1 MKFIETV
8 YAKLQRHPKRIV
20 FPEGAE
26 PRVLHAAAEFVKL
39 KLGVPILLGKI
50 EEIEKV
56 AEREKIDL
64 TRIGVLDPATA
75 SDLPLFCQRLQRLP
89 RYRNL
94 EPGEAEAFLRNPNYF
109 AAMMIQHGQVD
120 GLVGGV
126 SGFAG
131 SLLRP
136 LFQLVKPLPDV
147 SFISGCMMMALKE
160 SSFGENGVLFFADC
174 AVIPEPTVPQ
184 LAQIGIQAGRLC
196 AQLTGVRPRIAFLS
210 FSSKGSA
217 RHAAPE
223 KMAAAAGQA
232 RKHAEQEDIDMEVD
246 GELQADTALLPE
258 LAALKAPGSLVA
270 GRANV
275 LIFPD
280 LNSGNIA
287 VKLVEHLAGAQAY
300 GQILLGLSK
309 PCADLSRG
317 ATVETIVGAAA
328 IVGLQAIAYRKL
340 YPEGELEK
348 IPELAN
354 PATAAVQPEQA
365 NPSGSVEA

>member
-8 YAKLQRHPKRIV
+8 YEKLRRHPKRIV

-26 PRVLHAAAEFVKL
+26 PRVIRAAAEFVRL
-39 KLGVPILLGKI
+39 RLGAPVLLGNR
-50 EEIEKV
+50 EEIR
-56 AEREKIDL
+56 AIATREGVDL
-64 TRIGVLDPATA
+64 GRIGLIDPSTA
-75 SDLPLFCQRLQRLP
+75 SDLPLFCRWLQKLQ

-94 EPGEAEAFLRNPNYF
+94 GEGEARNFLTNPNYF
-109 AAMMIQHGQVD
+109 AAMMIQHGQAD
-120 GLVGGV
+120 ALVGGV
-126 SGFAG
+126 SGYAG

-147 SFISGCMMMALKE
+147 SFISSCMLMEMNDTR
-160 SSFGENGVLFFADC
+160 FGQNGVLFFADC
-174 AVIPEPTVPQ
+174 AVIPEPTVLQ
-184 LAQIGIQAGRLC
+184 LGQIGVQAGKLC
-196 AQLTGVRPRIAFLS
+196 AQLTGERPRIAYLS

-217 RHAAPE
+217 RHPSAE
-223 KMAAAAGQA
+223 KVAAAVAQA
-232 RKHAEQEDIDMEVD
+232 KKEAETAEMEMEID
-246 GELQADTALLPE
+246 GELQADTAILPE
-258 LAALKAPGSLVA
+258 LAALKAPTSQVA

-287 VKLVEHLAGAQAY
+287 VKLVEHLAGADTY

-328 IVGLQAIAYRKL
+328 IVGLQAIEYRKL
-340 YPEGELEK
+340 YPPEGEDEMEP
-348 IPELAN
+348 IVPVA
-354 PATAAVQPEQA
+354 
-365 NPSGSVEA
+365 

>member
-8 YAKLQRHPKRIV
+8 YEKLQRHPKRVV
-20 FPEGAE
+20 FPEGTE

-39 KLGVPILLGKI
+39 KLGAPILLGNREAI
-50 EEIEKV
+50 VELADREKV
-56 AEREKIDL
+56 SL
-64 TRIGVLDPATA
+64 SRIGIIDPASA
-75 SDLPLFCQRLQRLP
+75 SDLPLFSRWLQKLQ

-94 EPGEAEAFLRNPNYF
+94 GHGEADAFLHNPNYF
-109 AAMMIQHGQVD
+109 AAMMIQHGQAD

-126 SGFAG
+126 SGYAG

-147 SFISGCMMMALKE
+147 SFISSCMLMSLE
-160 SSFGENGVLFFADC
+160 NRSFGHNGLLVFADC

-184 LAQIGIQAGRLC
+184 LAQIGVQAGRLL
-196 AQLTGVRPRIAFLS
+196 AQLTGERPRVAFLS
-210 FSSKGSA
+210 FSSKGSS
-217 RHAAPE
+217 RHPSAE
-223 KMAAAAGQA
+223 KVAAAAAQA
-232 RKHAEQEDIDMEVD
+232 RTEAERAEMGMEID
-246 GELQADTALLPE
+246 GELQADTAILPE
-258 LAALKAPGSLVA
+258 LATVKAPGSLVA

-287 VKLVEHLAGAQAY
+287 VKLVEHLAGAETY

-317 ATVETIVGAAA
+317 ASVETIVGAAA
-328 IVGLQAIAYRKL
+328 IVGLQAIEYRKL
-340 YPEGELEK
+340 YPENGQQDE
-348 IPELAN
+348 PE
-354 PATAAVQPEQA
+354 V
-365 NPSGSVEA
+365 

>member
-8 YAKLQRHPKRIV
+8 FSKLQRHPKRIV
-20 FPEGAE
+20 FPEGTE
-26 PRVLHAAAEFVKL
+26 PRVLHAAAEMVKL
-39 KLGVPILLGKI
+39 KIAAPIVLGNIA
-50 EEIEKV
+50 EIE
-56 AEREKIDL
+56 
-64 TRIGVLDPATA
+64 RIAAIEGVSLSHIGLIDPADA
-75 SDLPLFCQRLQRLP
+75 SDLPMFCTWLNRMA

-94 EPGEAEAFLRNPNYF
+94 GPGEAQSFLVNPNYF
-109 AAMMIQHGQVD
+109 AAMMVQHGQAD

-126 SGFAG
+126 SGYAG

-147 SFISGCMMMALKE
+147 SFISSCMVMALKDAQY
-160 SSFGENGVLFFADC
+160 GENGVLFFADC

-184 LAQIGIQAGRLC
+184 LAQIGVETGKLC
-196 AQLTGVRPRIAFLS
+196 AQLTGVRPRVAFLS
-210 FSSKGSA
+210 FSTKGSSKHTSA
-217 RHAAPE
+217 G
-223 KMAAAAGQA
+223 KMAAATVLAKKA
-232 RKHAEQEDIDMEVD
+232 AESAEMDIEID

-258 LAALKAPGSLVA
+258 LGRRKAPSNLVA
-270 GRANV
+270 GQANV

-287 VKLVEHLAGAQAY
+287 AKLVEHLAGAEAY

-340 YPEGELEK
+340 YPSDGTEDESE
-348 IPELAN
+348 I
-354 PATAAVQPEQA
+354 
-365 NPSGSVEA
+365 

>member
-8 YAKLQRHPKRIV
+8 YEKLQRHPKRIV
-20 FPEGAE
+20 FPEGTE
-26 PRVLHAAAEFVKL
+26 PRVLHAAARLVEL
-39 KLGVPILLGKI
+39 KIGAPLLLGNRD
-50 EEIEKV
+50 EIKALAAREKV
-56 AEREKIDL
+56 DL
-64 TRIGVLDPATA
+64 RRIGVIDPAT
-75 SDLPLFCQRLQRLP
+75 SGELPLFSRWLRKLQ

-94 EPGEAEAFLRNPNYF
+94 GPGEAENFLLNPNYF
-109 AAMMIQHGQVD
+109 AAMMIQHGQAD
-120 GLVGGV
+120 AMVGGV
-126 SGFAG
+126 SGYAG

-147 SFISGCMMMALKE
+147 SFISSCMLMDLE
-160 SSFGENGVLFFADC
+160 DDRFGEKGVLFFADC
-174 AVIPEPTVPQ
+174 AVIPEPTVQQ
-184 LAQIGIQAGRLC
+184 LAQIGVQAGRLC
-196 AQLTGVRPRIAFLS
+196 AQLTGERPRVAFLS

-217 RHAAPE
+217 RHPSTE
-223 KMAAAAGQA
+223 KVAAAVAQA
-232 RKHAEQEDIDMEVD
+232 KKEAETQEMEIEVD

-287 VKLVEHLAGAQAY
+287 VKLVEHLAGAETY

-317 ATVETIVGAAA
+317 ANVETIVGAAA
-328 IVGLQAIAYRKL
+328 IVGLQAIEYRKL
-340 YPEGELEK
+340 YPQNAQEEEDALE
-348 IPELAN
+348 
-354 PATAAVQPEQA
+354 V
-365 NPSGSVEA
+365 

>member
-8 YAKLQRHPKRIV
+8 YEKLRRHPKRIV
-20 FPEGAE
+20 FPEGTE

-39 KLGVPILLGKI
+39 KLGAPILLGNREAI
-50 EEIEKV
+50 TRL
-56 AEREKIDL
+56 AERENVSL
-64 TRIGVLDPATA
+64 SRIGLIDPTSA
-75 SDLPLFCQRLQRLP
+75 SDLPLFSRWLQKLQ

-94 EPGEAEAFLRNPNYF
+94 GPGEAESFLHNPNYF
-109 AAMMIQHGQVD
+109 AAMMIQHGQAD

-126 SGFAG
+126 SGYAG

-147 SFISGCMMMALKE
+147 SFISSCMLMALE
-160 SSFGENGVLFFADC
+160 NTRFGENGVLFFADC
-174 AVIPEPTVPQ
+174 AVIPEPTVAQ
-184 LAQIGIQAGRLC
+184 LGQIGVQAGRLC
-196 AQLTGVRPRIAFLS
+196 AQLTGERPRVAFLS
-210 FSSKGSA
+210 FSSKGSS
-217 RHAAPE
+217 RHPSAE
-223 KMAAAAGQA
+223 KTAAAAAQA
-232 RKHAEQEDIDMEVD
+232 KKEAENAEMGMEID

-258 LAALKAPGSLVA
+258 LAALKAPASLVA

-280 LNSGNIA
+280 LNAGNIA
-287 VKLVEHLAGAQAY
+287 VKLVEHLAGAETY

-328 IVGLQAIAYRKL
+328 IIGLQAIEYRRL
-340 YPEGELEK
+340 YPEENARNNELED
-348 IPELAN
+348 
-354 PATAAVQPEQA
+354 
-365 NPSGSVEA
+365 

>member
-8 YAKLQRHPKRIV
+8 YSKLQRHPKRII

-39 KLGVPILLGKI
+39 KLGAPILLGNR
-50 EEIEKV
+50 EEIEDIAV
-56 AEREKIDL
+56 SERIDIM
-64 TRIGVLDPATA
+64 RIGIIDPATA
-75 SDLPLFCQRLQRLP
+75 SDLPLFCRRLEKLQ

-94 EPGEAEAFLRNPNYF
+94 GKGEAETFLRNPNYF
-109 AAMMIQHGQVD
+109 GAMMIQHGQGD

-136 LFQLVKPLPDV
+136 LFSLLKPLPDV
-147 SFISGCMMMALKE
+147 PFISSCMVMALKDVR
-160 SSFGENGVLFFADC
+160 FGENGVLFFADC
-174 AVIPEPTVPQ
+174 AVVPEPTVAQ
-184 LAQIGIQAGRLC
+184 LGQIGVQAGKLC
-196 AQLTGVRPRIAFLS
+196 GQLTGARPRVAFLS
-210 FSSKGSA
+210 YSSKGSA
-217 RHAAPE
+217 RNTMTE
-223 KMAAAAGQA
+223 KIAAAAAQA
-232 RKHAEQEDIDMEVD
+232 RKEATREEMDMEFD

-258 LAALKAPGSLVA
+258 LAAVKAPGSQVA
-270 GRANV
+270 GQANV

-280 LNSGNIA
+280 LNAGNIA
-287 VKLVEHLAGAQAY
+287 VKLVEHLAGADTY

-340 YPEGELEK
+340 YP
-348 IPELAN
+348 PE
-354 PATAAVQPEQA
+354 AVEDQTKL
-365 NPSGSVEA
+365 